1 MSHVNK
7 NAELEVQKRSNE
19 LRKLKTEERVM
30 RSMLDEAQGQ
40 LTKLQYE
47 ALEIKSRIRGTAK
60 QQDPDEELD
69 DSQRTNIRNNP
80 KKNC

>member
-60 QQDPDEELD
+60 QQAPDEKLD
-69 DSQRTNIRNNP
+69 DYQRTNTRNNP
-80 KKNC
+80 KTNC

>member
-1 MSHVNK
+1 MSQVNK

-60 QQDPDEELD
+60 QQAPDE
-69 DSQRTNIRNNP
+69 DSKRTNN
-80 KKNC
+80 

>member
-19 LRKLKTEERVM
+19 LRKLKTEERIM
-30 RSMLDEAQGQ
+30 RSMLDEAQNQ
-40 LTKLQYE
+40 LTKLQFE

-60 QQDPDEELD
+60 QQAPDEELD

-80 KKNC
+80 KTNC

>member
-30 RSMLDEAQGQ
+30 RSMLDEAQNQ
-40 LTKLQYE
+40 LTKLQFE

-60 QQDPDEELD
+60 QQAPDEELD

-80 KKNC
+80 KTNC

>member
-1 MSHVNK
+1 MSQVSNK
-7 NAELEVQKRSNE
+7 NVELEVQKRSNE

-47 ALEIKSRIRGTAK
+47 ALEIKSRIRGTVK
-60 QQDPDEELD
+60 QQIPDNKSEFT
-69 DSQRTNIRNNP
+69 S
-80 KKNC
+80 